1 MNILKKLPAHVIS
14 RRDHAGQRLLSLLD
28 DSLLLCFNDRLKRW
42 EVWRFTW
49 DSRGMTYG
57 FITRLLADDKRG
69 GYAEP
74 GPWMIDRLKGRDSRY
89 AGAAEAWKNV
99 KAELDASEKRAQV
112 EKDRREN
119 ELMTPI
125 SEELAY
131 DYQPEFQKLSDPHWT
146 TRQRTE
152 WDTVPVHFGQAGF
165 SKREQIR
172 ELGRTA

>member
-1 MNILKKLPAHVIS
+1 MKVQKQLPAHITS
-14 RRDHAGQRLLSLLD
+14 HREHAGQRLLSLLD
-28 DSLLLCFNDRLKRW
+28 ESLLLCFNEKLKRW
-42 EVWRFTW
+42 EVWNFTW
-49 DSRGMTYG
+49 DSRGMTYA

-74 GPWMIDRLKGRDSRY
+74 GQWMIERLRGRDAKY

-99 KAELDASEKRAQV
+99 KAELDASEARERI
-112 EKDRREN
+112 EKERREN
-119 ELMTPI
+119 DLMTPI

-131 DYQPEFQKLSDPHWT
+131 DYRPEFQKLADPHWT

-165 SKREQIR
+165 SKREAIR